1 MRTWEMPKLNLQGSE
16 KQVKWAT
23 DIVADIYATANT
35 NVKLAHDNQWPHAD
49 KWEEAFDQVINQLEG
64 FLSKADQAG
73 AIISCRDKFRSDRI
87 LYLAS
92 TYVNREALK

>member
-1 MRTWEMPKLNLQGSE
+1 MKTWEMPKLDLQGSD

-35 NVKLAHDNQWPHAD
+35 NVKLAHDNQWPHPE
-49 KWEEAFDQVINQLEG
+49 KWEEAFDKIICQLEG
-64 FLSKADQAG
+64 FLSKSDQAG
-73 AIISCRDKFRSDRI
+73 AIISCREKFDSQRV

-92 TYVNREALK
+92 TYVTFGK